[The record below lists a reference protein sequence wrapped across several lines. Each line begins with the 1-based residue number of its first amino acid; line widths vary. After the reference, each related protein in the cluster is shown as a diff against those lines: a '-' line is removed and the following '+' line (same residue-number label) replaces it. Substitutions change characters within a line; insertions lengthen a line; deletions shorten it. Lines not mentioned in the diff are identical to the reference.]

1 MFGLLMR
8 LHALFLFETADPPG
22 GGTTGTDP
30 GGTADPEKKTAVD
43 AADPKAGK
51 DAKDK
56 KPAPVE
62 FKWNAEQQAEI
73 DRIMGLTRDQERK
86 KAKAEFD
93 ADVAKAKKEAEE
105 KELTEK

>member
-8 LHALFLFETADPPG
+8 LRAMFLFENVDPPG

-30 GGTADPEKKTAVD
+30 GGAADPAKKTD
-43 AADPKAGK
+43 ADPADPKAGK
-51 DAKDK
+51 DVKDK

-62 FKWNAEQQAEI
+62 VKWTPEQQAEI

-86 KAKAEFD
+86 KAKTDFE
-93 ADVAKAKKEAEE
+93 ADVAKAK
-105 KELTEK
+105 